1 MNCGGNIRLSINN
14 FYEMAC
20 QVTPVSYPWWL
31 SHWLNCCNGI
41 KHDHRSTGHV
51 LESGWCLERMTTKKC
66 ANRAVVLKGLD
77 TASCFV
83 VLCLPSKLPW
93 LEMHLFYGAST
104 FFLEQ
109 MCRKTPDWS
118 LLVLAFPSWCNLA
131 LLLLW
136 RCSQDDFH
144 LSQKGQS
151 AFLGVWHSS
160 LAPFLWGIVDTPR
173 KYLHVLKTD
182 DITPE
187 LMNHPW
193 IFVLHLHRKRRQ
205 HFSLRVNKH
214 VNTHLSGQHILLC
227 SCFK

>member
-1 MNCGGNIRLSINN
+1 MNFGGNIRLSINN

-20 QVTPVSYPWWL
+20 QVMPVSYPWWL

-41 KHDHRSTGHV
+41 KHDHRSTGRV

-83 VLCLPSKLPW
+83 FLCLPSKLPW

-104 FFLEQ
+104 FFLER
-109 MCRKTPDWS
+109 MCQKTPDWS

-136 RCSQDDFH
+136 RCSQDYFH
-144 LSQKGQS
+144 FSQKGQS

-160 LAPFLWGIVDTPR
+160 LASFLWGIVDTPR
-173 KYLHVLKTD
+173 KYLHILKTD
-182 DITPE
+182 DSTPE
-187 LMNHPW
+187 SMNHPW
-193 IFVLHLHRKRRQ
+193 IFVLHLHRKCRQ
-205 HFSLRVNKH
+205 HFFPVRK
-214 VNTHLSGQHILLC
+214 
-227 SCFK
+227 

>member
-1 MNCGGNIRLSINN
+1 
-14 FYEMAC
+14 
-20 QVTPVSYPWWL
+20 
-31 SHWLNCCNGI
+31 
-41 KHDHRSTGHV
+41 
-51 LESGWCLERMTTKKC
+51 MTTKKC
-66 ANRAVVLKGLD
+66 PNRAVVLKGLD

-83 VLCLPSKLPW
+83 FLCLPSKLPW

-144 LSQKGQS
+144 ISQKGQS

-160 LAPFLWGIVDTPR
+160 LASFLWGIVDTPR

-205 HFSLRVNKH
+205 HFFPVCK
-214 VNTHLSGQHILLC
+214 
-227 SCFK
+227 

>member
-1 MNCGGNIRLSINN
+1 MNFGGNIRLSINN

-41 KHDHRSTGHV
+41 KHDHRSTGRV

-83 VLCLPSKLPW
+83 FPCLPSKLHD
-93 LEMHLFYGAST
+93 LRCT
-104 FFLEQ
+104 FFMGPQHFFLNK
-109 MCRKTPDWS
+109 CVKKR

-144 LSQKGQS
+144 LLQKGQS
-151 AFLGVWHSS
+151 TFLGVWHSS
-160 LAPFLWGIVDTPR
+160 LESFLWGIVDTPR
-173 KYLHVLKTD
+173 KYLHNLKTD
-182 DITPE
+182 DSTPE
-187 LMNHPW
+187 SMNHPW

-205 HFSLRVNKH
+205 HFFPVHK
-214 VNTHLSGQHILLC
+214 
-227 SCFK
+227 

>member
-1 MNCGGNIRLSINN
+1 MNFGGNIRLSINN

-41 KHDHRSTGHV
+41 KHDHRSTGWV

-83 VLCLPSKLPW
+83 FLCLPSKLPW

-144 LSQKGQS
+144 ISQKGQS

-160 LAPFLWGIVDTPR
+160 LASFLWGIVDTPR

-193 IFVLHLHRKRRQ
+193 IFVLHLHRKCRQ
-205 HFSLRVNKH
+205 HFFPVCK
-214 VNTHLSGQHILLC
+214 
-227 SCFK
+227 